1 LPYLVIEVSS
11 PGTIGYER
19 QEKQDAYARGG
30 VPEYWI
36 ANPEACTVEVLALEA
51 GEYHSQGVYRG
62 KATLPSQIVPGLL
75 VHVEQYFVSVW
86 KEDGK

>member
-1 LPYLVIEVSS
+1 MFFF
-11 PGTIGYER
+11 
-19 QEKQDAYARGG
+19 QDVDMAF
-30 VPEYWI
+30 
-36 ANPEACTVEVLALEA
+36 CLALRVAEG
-51 GEYHSQGVYRG
+51 GEYLSQGVYRG